1 MFKVEMLLANKCTG
15 WGSIS
20 TFQHQ
25 NWKKQTNSTT
35 DASINFPRTTPPPTK
50 KKVPQK
56 RKNLKNWQQN
66 LKFISK
72 QGLIL
77 FPLILIMEWTL
88 KTPCKGDDNSKIIS
102 FFKNIQKHQCYFN
115 FMSS

>member
-1 MFKVEMLLANKCTG
+1 MLLANKCTG

-25 NWKKQTNSTT
+25 NWKK
-35 DASINFPRTTPPPTK
+35 K
-50 KKVPQK
+50 KQLYNRCFNKFFKNNQKKIPQK
-56 RKNLKNWQQN
+56 RKNFKNWQQN
-66 LKFISK
+66 LKFFSN

-88 KTPCKGDDNSKIIS
+88 KTPCKGDDNLNIIS
-102 FFKNIQKHQCYFN
+102 FFKNIQKHLVHVCYFN

>member
-1 MFKVEMLLANKCTG
+1 MIMANKCTG

-20 TFQHQ
+20 AFQHQ
-25 NWKKQTNSTT
+25 NSKNKTKLYNRCFNKFFKNNPTPQKK
-35 DASINFPRTTPPPTK
+35 I
-50 KKVPQK
+50 PQK

-66 LKFISK
+66 LKFFSN

-77 FPLILIMEWTL
+77 FPLTLIMEWTL
-88 KTPCKGDDNSKIIS
+88 KTPCKGDDNLKIIS
-102 FFKNIQKHQCYFN
+102 FFKNIQKHLCYFN